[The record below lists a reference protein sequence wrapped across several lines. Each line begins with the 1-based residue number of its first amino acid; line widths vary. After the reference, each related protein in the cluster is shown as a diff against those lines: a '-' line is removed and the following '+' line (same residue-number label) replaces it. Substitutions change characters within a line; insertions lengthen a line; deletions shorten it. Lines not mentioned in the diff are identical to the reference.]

1 MSIRVQIRRGTA
13 AAHASFVGAEGEVTM
28 DTTAKRL
35 RLHDSATA
43 GGIPVARLDEIS
55 GDTYREIGNANVT
68 LLVAD
73 SRIAL
78 NAALTAARTVTL
90 PLANAVPA
98 GKTFR
103 ISDKVGGI
111 NGTNVLNLARAGS
124 NTINGVAGSF
134 AMATT
139 RGAWEVTSDGVS
151 SWSIKVT
158 GAAEVSFTPAGGIA
172 ATTVQA
178 ALVELDDK
186 KQPLDATL
194 TALAALTTAANKLI
208 YATGADTFATAD
220 LSAAGRTLIA
230 AANAAAQTAIFNA
243 VVGDT
248 GTGGTKGLVP
258 APAAGANAAGR
269 VLDASGTFV
278 DLVNKHMPVG
288 SVVDCAFATL
298 ATVASTSLIM
308 PFDDTKP
315 QSSEGAEILSV
326 SISPKSTTNRL
337 RVLVIL
343 PFSLSGGAGV
353 ALAAI
358 FRSGAADALSATY
371 RYDVAGSGGMLVL
384 AEEFTPGATSSMTL
398 SVRIGVD
405 IAGRAVVIN
414 GTSGPARLLGGASKA
429 VLLVQEIKA

>member
-35 RLHDSATA
+35 RLHDGATA
-43 GGIPVARLDEIS
+43 GGIPAARLDEIS

-78 NAALTAARTVTL
+78 NAALTAARTVSL

-111 NGTNVLNLARAGS
+111 NGANVLNLARAGS

-178 ALVELDDK
+178 ALVELDDE

-298 ATVASTSLIM
+298 ATVTSSNLII
-308 PFDDTKP
+308 PLDDTAP
-315 QSSEGAEILSV
+315 QSSEGTQILSV
-326 SISPKSTTNRL
+326 AIAPKSTTNKL
-337 RVLVIL
+337 RILAVL
-343 PFSLSGGAGV
+343 PFSLAGGAGSAIA
-353 ALAAI
+353 AL
-358 FRSGAADALSATY
+358 FRNGAAGALSATY
-371 RYDVAGSGGMLVL
+371 RYDAAGSGGALVL
-384 AEEFTPGATSSMTL
+384 ATEYTPGTTASVTL
-398 SVRIGVD
+398 SVRVGVD

-414 GTSGPARLLGGASKA
+414 GISGPARLLGGASEA
-429 VLLVQEIKA
+429 AIFVQEIKA